1 MGSLSG
7 LRVVEM
13 AGIGPGPF
21 ACMLLADMG
30 AEVIRVV
37 RPAGVREP
45 AGVTPDGPATLLL
58 RGRRSVAI
66 DLREP
71 TGRMAVL
78 RLCDRADVLVEG
90 YRPGVMERHGLGPND
105 VRARNPALVYG
116 RVTGYGQDGPLAAA
130 AGHDINYLAISGVLG
145 ALGGRGSRPQAPLN
159 LVADFGGG
167 GMLLAFGI
175 VCAVLEARRSGEG
188 QVVDAAMVDGAA
200 LLATFVYGLRAAGV
214 WNEEPGTNLLD
225 GGAHF
230 YDTYRCADG
239 AYVAVGAIE
248 PQFYAALLSVLGL
261 RPSEHPQW
269 DRDRWPELRA
279 AFAAVFETRSREEW
293 VAAFDG
299 VDACVTPVLGLTE
312 AARDPHNIARGVF
325 VTDDG
330 PLRPAVAPRL
340 SRTPG
345 RPGAPP
351 RPPED
356 PPAALLAEWGLDA
369 AEIAALG
376 VGDGEVSG

>member
-248 PQFYAALLSVLGL
+248 PQFYAALLSVL
-261 RPSEHPQW
+261 
-269 DRDRWPELRA
+269 
-279 AFAAVFETRSREEW
+279 
-293 VAAFDG
+293 
-299 VDACVTPVLGLTE
+299 
-312 AARDPHNIARGVF
+312 
-325 VTDDG
+325 
-330 PLRPAVAPRL
+330 
-340 SRTPG
+340 
-345 RPGAPP
+345 
-351 RPPED
+351 
-356 PPAALLAEWGLDA
+356 
-369 AEIAALG
+369 
-376 VGDGEVSG
+376 